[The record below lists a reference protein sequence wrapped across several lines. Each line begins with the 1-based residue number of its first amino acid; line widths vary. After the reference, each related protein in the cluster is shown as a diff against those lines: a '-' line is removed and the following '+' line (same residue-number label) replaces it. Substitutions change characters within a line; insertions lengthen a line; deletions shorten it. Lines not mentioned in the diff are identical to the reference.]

1 MESLRLMLIT
11 SGGLGFMRPASGT
24 WGSLP
29 PPAVAFLMVLAG
41 APAWWRN
48 SAMLAILFFS
58 SGCCLVLGG
67 WAERRFGKK
76 DDGRIVAD
84 ETAGQCLPLLLLPAW
99 SLAAPERAACTI
111 GAAFVLFRVMDIIKP
126 PPARGLQ
133 RLKAGLGVLIDDLFA
148 GLYAAIALQ
157 ACLAMIAAL

>member
-1 MESLRLMLIT
+1 MERLRLMLIT

-29 PPAVAFLMVLAG
+29 PPAVAFLLVLAE
-41 APAWWRN
+41 APAWSRDA
-48 SAMLAILFFS
+48 AMLAILLFS
-58 SGCCLVLGG
+58 SGCCLMLGA
-67 WAERRFGKK
+67 WAEQRFGKK

-99 SLAAPERAACTI
+99 SLATPGRAVLTL
-111 GAAFVLFRVMDIIKP
+111 GAAFVLFRIMDIVKP

-157 ACLAMIAAL
+157 ACLAAIVAI

>member
-1 MESLRLMLIT
+1 MERLRVLLIT

-29 PPAVAFLMVLAG
+29 PPAVALLMVLAG
-41 APAWWRN
+41 APAWTREA
-48 SAMLAILFFS
+48 AMLAMLIFS
-58 SGCCLVLGG
+58 GGCCLALGA

-84 ETAGQCLPLLLLPAW
+84 ETAGQCLPLLFLPEW
-99 SLAAPERAACTI
+99 SLSTPWRTMLTL
-111 GAAFVLFRVMDIIKP
+111 GSAFVLFRIMDIVKP

-133 RLKAGLGVLIDDLFA
+133 RLKGGAGVLVDDLFA
-148 GLYAAIALQ
+148 GLYAALALRV
-157 ACLAMIAAL
+157 CLAVIGGA